1 MIFIKFQFF
10 LATVQGHCLWS
21 DGWKKFDGSCYKLF
35 RQRRD
40 WTGAKEVCE
49 KKNAT
54 LAMAKSNSSY
64 NFLAANFEY
73 NNVSWI
79 WLGGYK
85 RQDPSPE
92 WIWLDGSKLADHSTT
107 TNWGSAQPDDFN
119 GRQNCLTMKNISAEN
134 RIVLDDMDCRNKSY
148 FFCEYKSNGT
158 IFTDKI
164 SSSDNKSQ
172 EYERKTELSKCR
184 NLYFLIIDGMF
195 CTFRN
200 TTKPDPAKD

>member
-35 RQRRD
+35 GQRRD

-64 NFLAANFEY
+64 NYLIANFVD
-73 NNVSWI
+73 NVSWI

-92 WIWLDGSKLADHSTT
+92 WIWMDGSKLADHF
-107 TNWGSAQPDDFN
+107 TNSKWGLAQPDNFN
-119 GRQNCLTMKNISAEN
+119 GRQNCLTMKNKSVEN
-134 RIVLDDMDCRNKSY
+134 RIVLDDMNCRHRFY
-148 FFCEYKSNGT
+148 FSCEYKSNGT
-158 IFTDKI
+158 TFTDKI
-164 SSSDNKSQ
+164 FSLDKKLQ
-172 EYERKTELSKCR
+172 ENERKSKH
-184 NLYFLIIDGMF
+184 LQGWSLTMVDGKF
-195 CTFRN
+195 
-200 TTKPDPAKD
+200 